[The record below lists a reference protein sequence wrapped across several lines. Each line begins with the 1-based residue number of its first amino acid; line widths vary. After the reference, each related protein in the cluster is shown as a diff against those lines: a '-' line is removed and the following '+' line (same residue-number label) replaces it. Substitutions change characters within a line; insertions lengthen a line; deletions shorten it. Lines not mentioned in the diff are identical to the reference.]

1 MSNTPNR
8 SADIYY
14 KAKKDLVFKQT
25 KEGPKGRKAAASYR
39 HSTSD
44 SNLSSDKYYRNLEA
58 APNFQPPQA
67 IKAKPE
73 KVVELKVEPG
83 TSILPKLS
91 STLVGG
97 ATEVILITP
106 EAALQQ
112 VRNSI
117 ELAVGQQR
125 LTREQA
131 DMVSYRVVAAQK
143 VETKVDLEAE
153 EKAEVVKKKRGRKPS
168 NAAVD
173 ALPSDL
179 NSELKEKSLDMSEP
193 PSLFN
198 TNAPVTKI
206 NIQQDSD
213 E

>member
-8 SADIYY
+8 SSDIYY

-25 KEGPKGRKAAASYR
+25 KEGLKGRKVAASYR

-83 TSILPKLS
+83 MSILPKLF

-97 ATEVILITP
+97 ATGVILITP
-106 EAALQQ
+106 ESALQQ

-117 ELAVGQQR
+117 DLAVGQQR

-131 DMVSYRVVAAQK
+131 DRVSYRVVAAQK

-153 EKAEVVKKKRGRKPS
+153 EKAEVVKKKRGRKPN

-173 ALPSDL
+173 ALPLDL

>member
-8 SADIYY
+8 SSDIYY

-25 KEGPKGRKAAASYR
+25 KEGPKDRKAAASYR

-58 APNFQPPQA
+58 APNFQPTQA

-83 TSILPKLS
+83 MSILPKLF
-91 STLVGG
+91 STLVNG

-117 ELAVGQQR
+117 DLAVGQQR

-153 EKAEVVKKKRGRKPS
+153 EKAEVVKKKRGRKPN

-173 ALPSDL
+173 ALPPDL
-179 NSELKEKSLDMSEP
+179 NSELKEKSLDTDEP
-193 PSLFN
+193 TSLFN